1 MPRKTDPISA
11 AGEPRWGG
19 FATALLMIAAVAVL
33 SFVRVERFQS
43 DVDWNEHTHEVIEHI
58 GRADAALLS
67 VDLHRLAYR
76 LSRDK
81 TERLLM
87 DQRIAEMHREI
98 AEVERLTKDN
108 PRQGVRIE
116 NLRPLIADRIAVMY
130 RGLDLPRMEDSTPK
144 EREAE
149 RAIQSSGLTLAKRI
163 HSALEDMGHEEQEL
177 LGQRQ
182 QRSRDSATAT
192 RYTILFGTVLGMALI
207 TFFYGSLLRENRLRV
222 RAQKALEDNN
232 VLMSAVLE
240 GTTDSIAVKDRDGRY
255 VLINPAG
262 ARVLRHMREEIL
274 GRTNDDFLSPETAR
288 ANKELDLKLMEANR
302 TETSEQIVTVE
313 NETRVFLSTKG
324 PYRDAAGN
332 VIGTTA
338 ISRDITDRKQMEE
351 RIKEQAIR
359 DPLTSLYNRR
369 YLDETLERELSRT
382 RRKSAFVSVIMID
395 IDHFKRLNDTH
406 GHAAGDE
413 VLRRFAKIVLENVRR
428 EDVPCR
434 YGGEEFAVVLP
445 ELSLEKAVERAERLR
460 GELGRL
466 ALTFDGKRIDGLSAS
481 FGVATSPQHGLT
493 GEALLSAA
501 DAALYRAK
509 AQGRDRVAMAL
520 EASRA
525 TA

>member
-43 DVDWNEHTHEVIEHI
+43 DVDWNEHTYEVIEHI

-255 VLINPAG
+255 VLINP
-262 ARVLRHMREEIL
+262 
-274 GRTNDDFLSPETAR
+274 
-288 ANKELDLKLMEANR
+288 
-302 TETSEQIVTVE
+302 
-313 NETRVFLSTKG
+313 
-324 PYRDAAGN
+324 
-332 VIGTTA
+332 
-338 ISRDITDRKQMEE
+338 
-351 RIKEQAIR
+351 
-359 DPLTSLYNRR
+359 
-369 YLDETLERELSRT
+369 
-382 RRKSAFVSVIMID
+382 
-395 IDHFKRLNDTH
+395 
-406 GHAAGDE
+406 
-413 VLRRFAKIVLENVRR
+413 
-428 EDVPCR
+428 
-434 YGGEEFAVVLP
+434 
-445 ELSLEKAVERAERLR
+445 
-460 GELGRL
+460 
-466 ALTFDGKRIDGLSAS
+466 
-481 FGVATSPQHGLT
+481 
-493 GEALLSAA
+493 
-501 DAALYRAK
+501 
-509 AQGRDRVAMAL
+509 
-520 EASRA
+520 
-525 TA
+525 